1 MVRKVTFT
9 LDDHFFSTIMGPS
22 FPNHLVTIAADG
34 SRNPQTPTVPFE
46 QYSALENRMPGR
58 FTGFAYY
65 RPVRAQVQ
73 SAQLS
78 TAVASANLK
87 ARNTNTEESAKA
99 SLTKTNVAPQ
109 IRVQRISRRSALSF
123 RDTRAGVGST
133 GGRIQ
138 PRYLQQ
144 DQQHALHSNLAARRV
159 VRQR

>member
-1 MVRKVTFT
+1 MQQP
-9 LDDHFFSTIMGPS
+9 M
-22 FPNHLVTIAADG
+22 IAPARQPFAPMFWS
-34 SRNPQTPTVPFE
+34 SRPYIRIKTTV
-46 QYSALENRMPGR
+46 AR
-58 FTGFAYY
+58 
-65 RPVRAQVQ
+65 
-73 SAQLS
+73 
-78 TAVASANLK
+78 ANLK

-144 DQQHALHSNLAARRV
+144 DQQHALHPNLAARRV
-159 VRQR
+159 